1 MKIKHASKSTHR
13 LTFKLRP
20 SVKYTGIYAVLLE
33 QFKTARAMGP
43 CVNFGW
49 LWSKARKIYKAQ
61 EGKNAIVRK
70 HVITTFIKRYNLRMC
85 AKQRNRKK
93 SKESYRESLS
103 KWHGTTR
110 ERLIRS
116 GKDGSYDQKW
126 GRFLPKQRFNVDQC
140 PLPFVITTK
149 RTYELVQ
156 KGDRFY
162 KVWIS
167 QPGSGLE
174 KRQCTLQVCFHP
186 TGKQP
191 KLAII
196 FRGKGKR
203 ITKEEKEAWHK
214 EVDVYFQ
221 ENAWA
226 DTDFYVAQYPMSKK
240 KKGLHSFVIT

>member
-33 QFKTARAMGP
+33 QFKTARAMGS

-70 HVITTFIKRYNLRMC
+70 HVITTFIKSYNLRMC

-156 KGDRFY
+156 KGDRYY

-196 FRGKGKR
+196 FRGKRKTIHKGGKR
-203 ITKEEKEAWHK
+203 S
-214 EVDVYFQ
+214 
-221 ENAWA
+221 
-226 DTDFYVAQYPMSKK
+226 VAQGGRCLFSGKCLGRHQFFCCPIPNAQCRKRRK
-240 KKGLHSFVIT
+240 VCTLL